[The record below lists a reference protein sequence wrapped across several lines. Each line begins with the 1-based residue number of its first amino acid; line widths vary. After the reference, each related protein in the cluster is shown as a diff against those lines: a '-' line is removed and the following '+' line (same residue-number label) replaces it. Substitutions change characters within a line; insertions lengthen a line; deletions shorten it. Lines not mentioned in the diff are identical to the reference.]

1 MNRKNSWARGVS
13 IIGCGM
19 TRHGNLARDPWIKGM
34 SERDLLAW
42 AVLEAC
48 EDAGIEIKD
57 IDASALGQTNV
68 LMMNSLVMGQT
79 LNHVLGSEGKPAFAV
94 TMGCATAVA
103 CCDIIANKIASGQ
116 IDIGLV
122 VGVGTPASK
131 TDSKPG
137 DYTRHPGMRVMS
149 DEWFDK
155 VGMAFDQAYWEPMG
169 SIGGGGTHGAFQSLR
184 YGQKY
189 GVTQE
194 QMDDAILT
202 LIRNMR
208 EAAVN
213 HPKSQY
219 AGGET
224 YADIAKR
231 EGYEDEMAYLRDPVN
246 NPFVCWP
253 GRALATPQ
261 LSDGAAAMILCA
273 SDLADKISKKT
284 PIELSGIGQGGG
296 IAIPPSDD
304 TRYVTYAEDGAKQQC
319 FDMAQVTD
327 PAEFEYMALHD
338 PMLINHITDA
348 ELVGYTQPGETW
360 KLILEGQTRFDGEKP
375 IQTQGG
381 ETQFGDS
388 NDPAAIIDIIEA
400 VQQMRG
406 ECGPRQIAKPPRSSI
421 IVGRGVHSIGM
432 MVLRN
437 KN

>member
-1 MNRKNSWARGVS
+1 MAKNKWARGVS

-19 TRHGNLARDPWIKGM
+19 TKHGNMARDPWLKGM
-34 SERDLLAW
+34 SERDLLGW

-48 EDAGIEIKD
+48 EDAGIEVKD
-57 IDASALGQTNV
+57 IDASAVGQTNV

-79 LNHVLGSEGKPAFAV
+79 LNHTLGAEGKPAFAV
-94 TMGCATAVA
+94 VMGCATAVA

-122 VGVGTPASK
+122 VGVGTPASTADK
-131 TDSKPG
+131 KEG
-137 DYTRHPGMRVMS
+137 EYFRHPGKRVMT
-149 DEWFDK
+149 DKWFKD
-155 VGMAFDQAYWEPMG
+155 VGMALDQAYWEHIG
-169 SIGGGGTHGAFQSLR
+169 GAGGGGIHQAYQILR
-184 YGQKY
+184 YAKSY
-189 GVTQE
+189 GVSYE
-194 QMDDAILT
+194 EMDDVINT
-202 LIRNMR
+202 LIINMR

-224 YADIAKR
+224 FEDIAKK
-231 EGYEDEMAYLRDPVN
+231 EGYGSAMEYLRDPMN
-246 NPFVCWP
+246 NPYVAWP
-253 GRALATPQ
+253 ARALATPS
-261 LSDGAAAMILCA
+261 LSDGAAALILCA
-273 SDLADKISKKT
+273 TEIADKVSKKK

-296 IAIPPSDD
+296 IAVPPTADM
-304 TRYVTYAEDGAKQQC
+304 RYVTYAEDGAKKQC
-319 FDMAQVTD
+319 YEMADVKD
-327 PAEFEYMALHD
+327 PGEFEYMALHD

-348 ELVGYTQPGETW
+348 ELTGYIKPGEAW
-360 KLILEGQTRFDGEKP
+360 KMVLNGETRFDGKKP

-388 NDPAAIIDIIEA
+388 NDPAAVIDIIEA

-406 ECGPRQIAKPPRSSI
+406 ECGPRQIPKPPKSAV

-432 MVLRN
+432 MVLRD